1 MKVMIAR
8 LNHETNTFS
17 PVPTP
22 LAAFGNDGPA
32 FGAQAYED
40 NKGKRT
46 AMSAFIDLAE
56 ANGTSL
62 VTPVSATAY
71 PSGRVD
77 AAAYRTLCDA
87 IVAGARGCGA
97 ILLDLHGAMAV
108 ESTDDGEGDLLERL
122 RQQTPDVP
130 IAVALDLHGNVT
142 PKMMANADV
151 IVSFKTYPHVD
162 MYETGEHAGRILFGW
177 LNGGPHPVM
186 AWRRLPL
193 MTHTLRSATA
203 EGAMRDAVEAAR
215 RAEAR
220 GMLGVSVLAGFAL
233 ADIPAPCLSVVVVGA
248 GEQAQAEQAATEM
261 AQGIW
266 AARDG
271 FFYDSEPLAN
281 SLARAAELAGGA
293 SKPVLLLDHGDNCMS
308 GGTCDTMEVLMAAVD
323 AGLTGIV
330 AGLYCDPEAVAA
342 LTTAGEGA
350 RVEIL
355 VGNKR
360 PIPAIG
366 RPAAP
371 VRLRGVVGAVTD
383 GQYVITGPTYT
394 GQTAC
399 MGRSAV
405 LDIGAAKLVI
415 TERTHEPWD
424 LGVFESMGLDPRQAR
439 FVLVKSR
446 MYCRPVFE
454 PISQALV
461 ECGSAGVTS
470 SDFSLFPYERRRRP
484 LYPLEPMAPSDYDPA
499 A

>member
-56 ANGTSL
+56 ANGASL

-162 MYETGEHAGRILFGW
+162 MYETGEHAGRSQFGW
-177 LNGGPHPVM
+177 LNGGP
-186 AWRRLPL
+186 R
-193 MTHTLRSATA
+193 
-203 EGAMRDAVEAAR
+203 
-215 RAEAR
+215 
-220 GMLGVSVLAGFAL
+220 
-233 ADIPAPCLSVVVVGA
+233 PAPCA
-248 GEQAQAEQAATEM
+248 M
-261 AQGIW
+261 
-266 AARDG
+266 
-271 FFYDSEPLAN
+271 P
-281 SLARAAELAGGA
+281 
-293 SKPVLLLDHGDNCMS
+293 
-308 GGTCDTMEVLMAAVD
+308 
-323 AGLTGIV
+323 
-330 AGLYCDPEAVAA
+330 
-342 LTTAGEGA
+342 
-350 RVEIL
+350 
-355 VGNKR
+355 
-360 PIPAIG
+360 
-366 RPAAP
+366 
-371 VRLRGVVGAVTD
+371 
-383 GQYVITGPTYT
+383 
-394 GQTAC
+394 
-399 MGRSAV
+399 
-405 LDIGAAKLVI
+405 
-415 TERTHEPWD
+415 
-424 LGVFESMGLDPRQAR
+424 
-439 FVLVKSR
+439 
-446 MYCRPVFE
+446 
-454 PISQALV
+454 
-461 ECGSAGVTS
+461 
-470 SDFSLFPYERRRRP
+470 
-484 LYPLEPMAPSDYDPA
+484 
-499 A
+499 